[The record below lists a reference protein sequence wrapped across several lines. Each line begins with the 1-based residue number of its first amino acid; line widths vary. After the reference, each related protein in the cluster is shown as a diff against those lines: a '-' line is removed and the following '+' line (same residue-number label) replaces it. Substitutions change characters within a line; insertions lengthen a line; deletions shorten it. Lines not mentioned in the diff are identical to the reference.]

1 MAKTKVEY
9 DILISCPGDVSE
21 EIKTI
26 ENAVKRFNDT
36 YSDILMIRLNTKH
49 WTKDSYN
56 QSGGKAQDLLNKQF
70 IYDCDAAIAI
80 FWTKFGTPTDEYGS
94 GTEEEIE
101 YMISSGKQV
110 FMYFSEKDVPS
121 ALLGDAAS
129 YEQYNKVQDFKKKY
143 EIESKGIYAKFSNS
157 KDFEEKLFAHLSQ
170 HFLTIQKLSEEAY
183 KKEPKLLLKG
193 IDRYSV
199 SEKGICS
206 KYYYDW
212 GISIDELIAET
223 KIIFNRIAGYTVS
236 GISRF
241 DMLPSI
247 ATFTMQKKAEL
258 PEGIIEYIKEFANI
272 LDISLPDNFFHLGD
286 LYQDSPTLQLVGNS
300 GVKLYGTDDEKNKY
314 RDLLSLYDKIEF
326 LLARKTFE
334 EAFDNLK
341 SIQFILSND
350 GKAVDEDVDILMY
363 FPEGAIIYP
372 EDMPLI
378 DEDIKKTIEK
388 QVRFKY
394 LLGIS
399 ATSNYIEHTDS
410 IQDIQNASTG
420 NGFSSFFGKNYEEDY
435 YDDLYDI
442 FNYEF
447 FEENGYS
454 IVKLHIDYIKHNT
467 SVAFPTPIFV
477 KQELNSIKYKI
488 RSRNSDSEIDGEIAI
503 TNI

>member
-21 EIKTI
+21 ELKTI

-49 WTKDSYN
+49 WSKDSYN
-56 QSGGKAQDLLNKQF
+56 QSGGKAQDLLNNQLV
-70 IYDCDAAIAI
+70 YDCDAAIAI
-80 FWTKFGTPTDEYGS
+80 FWTRFGTPTDEYGS

-101 YMISSGKQV
+101 HMLSSGKQV
-110 FMYFSEKDVPS
+110 FMYFSEKSVSPE
-121 ALLGDAAS
+121 LLGDATA
-129 YEQYNKVQDFKKKY
+129 YEQYSKVQEFKKKY
-143 EIESKGIYAKFSNS
+143 EKEAKGIYATFSDA

-170 HFLTIQKLSEEAY
+170 HFLTIQRMTEEAY
-183 KKEPKLLLKG
+183 NKEPKLLLKG
-193 IDRYSV
+193 IEHYSV

-258 PEGIIEYIKEFANI
+258 PEGIIEYIKEFAKI
-272 LDISLPDNFFHLGD
+272 LDISLPDNFFNLGD
-286 LYQDSPTLQLVGNS
+286 LSQDTPTLHLAGHS
-300 GVKLYGTDDEKNKY
+300 GATLHGTDDEKNKY
-314 RDLLSLYDKIEF
+314 RDLLSLCDKIEF
-326 LLARKTFE
+326 IVSRKTFDG
-334 EAFDNLK
+334 AFNNLNSVK
-341 SIQFILSND
+341 LILSND
-350 GKAVDEDVDILMY
+350 GKSIDEDVDILLY
-363 FPEGAIIYP
+363 FPEGAVIYP

-378 DEDIKKTIEK
+378 DERTKIIIEK
-388 QVRFKY
+388 QVRFGE
-394 LLGIS
+394 LFGIS
-399 ATSNYIEHTDS
+399 STSNYTDYTDS
-410 IQDIQNASTG
+410 IQKTHNVSTG
-420 NGFSSFFGKNYEEDY
+420 NHLLPFFEKNYQEDY

-442 FNYEF
+442 FDYEF

-454 IVKLHIDYIKHNT
+454 IVKLHVDYIKHNT

-477 KQELNSIKYKI
+477 NQELNSIKYKI
-488 RSRNSDSEIDGEIAI
+488 RSKHSAAEIDGEIAI